1 MLEAEGIPR
10 CRRCGGVIKPSVVL
24 YGEAPDKYVCIGA
37 CREISQADTLMVA
50 GTSLSVEPAA
60 SFLDYFIG
68 KHLIVINQT
77 PTPADDRADLVIREN
92 VARVLG
98 ALLETE

>member
-50 GTSLSVEPAA
+50 GTFLSVEPAA
-60 SFLDYFIG
+60 SFLDYFSG